1 MLVQEY
7 AAAYVEEKHTIR
19 QNGNFVGWLFLSMIA
34 VQTVVKTLVGLGA
47 FSGLVSLLG
56 THEGVMVLNM
66 ILYVVQLA
74 VPCVAVAMIAGR
86 RQTPFPTK
94 RVRGGIWFVG
104 LFGGMALAIV
114 ANLVSGWLMEW
125 LTTFGIPEPDLP
137 ETVLPTYSS
146 LAVNLLSTAV
156 LPAFIEEMIFRGY
169 MLGTL
174 RRHGDGFAVV
184 VTAVFFGV
192 FHGNVL
198 QMPFAVILG
207 LALGYL
213 TVITD
218 CIWPAV
224 LLHFSNNA
232 MAVLLSFFEQRF
244 PDNTT
249 EINGITFLV
258 VAMIG
263 TIVLTVLLHG
273 RETIRP
279 IGNRY
284 STLRM
289 SEQVW
294 TLLSSPVLVVAEVL
308 MILTLV
314 QSMRGAA

>member
-1 MLVQEY
+1 MSLQEWVF
-7 AAAYVEEKHTIR
+7 AHEEERQTLR

-34 VQTVVKTLVGLGA
+34 VQTVVKTAAGFGV
-47 FSGLVSLLG
+47 FSGLASLLG

-74 VPCVAVAMIAGR
+74 VPCLVVARIAGC
-86 RQTPFPTK
+86 RQNPFPTK
-94 RVRGGIWFVG
+94 RVRGDIWFIG

-125 LTTFGIPEPDLP
+125 LATFGIPEPDLP

-156 LPAFIEEMIFRGY
+156 LPAIIEEMIFRGY

-174 RRHGDGFAVV
+174 RKHGDGFAVV
-184 VTAVFFGV
+184 TTAVLFGV
-192 FHGNVL
+192 FHGNIL

-232 MAVLLSFFEQRF
+232 MAVLLSFFGQRF
-244 PDNTT
+244 PDYST
-249 EINGITFLV
+249 EINGITFLT
-258 VAMIG
+258 VAAIG
-263 TIVLTVLLHG
+263 TVVLTVLLH
-273 RETIRP
+273 RRDALQP

-289 SEQVW
+289 GERVSM
-294 TLLSSPVLVVAEVL
+294 LLTSPVLVIAEVL
-308 MILTLV
+308 MVLTLV
-314 QSMRGAA
+314 QSMGGAA